1 MTEKTPR
8 QIVIATVY
16 LEDYERGFNPADA
29 WEALHW
35 MQGHNVS
42 WENMWD
48 AYDYLNE
55 WTVGSEDDYEN
66 DEVHIVVDRS
76 ELWKE
81 TNLL

>member
-16 LEDYERGFNPADA
+16 LEDYEKGFHPADA

-35 MQGHNVS
+35 MQGHNVR
-42 WENMWD
+42 WENAWD

-55 WTVGSEDDYEN
+55 WTVDSEDDYSN

-81 TNLL
+81 TNLM